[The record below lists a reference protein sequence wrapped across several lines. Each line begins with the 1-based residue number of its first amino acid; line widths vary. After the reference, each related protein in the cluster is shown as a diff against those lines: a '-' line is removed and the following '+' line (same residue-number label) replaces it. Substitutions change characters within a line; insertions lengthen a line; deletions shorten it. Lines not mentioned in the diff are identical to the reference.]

1 MAQKRLR
8 EKREIHKFEKRAG
21 WTDDHHLELPCSRG
35 GDKTAS
41 NILVMDAYRH
51 DAWHLLFCNNTL
63 NEVIGHFMFVKSIKE
78 FLHSINNYYK
88 HSAFHLLFGHKT
100 LNQIIE
106 LLLKLK
112 QLKRA
117 QKFYFRLSA

>member
-1 MAQKRLR
+1 MNQRRLR
-8 EKREIHKFEKRAG
+8 EKREIHEFKKRAG
-21 WTDDHHLELPCSRG
+21 WTDDHHLELPRSEG

-51 DAWHLLFCNNTL
+51 DAWHLLFYNNTL
-63 NEVIGHFMFVKSIKE
+63 SEVIRQFMFVKSIKE
-78 FLHSINNYYK
+78 FLYSINNYYK
-88 HSAFHLLFGHKT
+88 HSAFRLLFGSKT

-106 LLLKLK
+106 LLLKLQ

-117 QKFYFRLSA
+117 QRFYFRLSA